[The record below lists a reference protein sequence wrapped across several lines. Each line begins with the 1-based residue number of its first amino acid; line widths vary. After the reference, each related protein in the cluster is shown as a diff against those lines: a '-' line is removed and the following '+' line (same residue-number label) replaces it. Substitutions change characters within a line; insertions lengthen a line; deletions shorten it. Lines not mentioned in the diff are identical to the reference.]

1 MRNPGGFQVNLIFTP
16 LGVRGVF
23 GQGFDANAAMLLANI
38 FGRRLGRGSL
48 VIVGRDT
55 RPSGE
60 VIERAVIA
68 GLVSAGVNVLN
79 IGIAPTP
86 TIEWATDRYGAD
98 GGVIISASH
107 NPPEW
112 NALKL
117 LGREGILLHPDE
129 AESLREEFER
139 GSFVSV
145 PWNEL
150 GREESYDVTAEYLED
165 LMRFVEVD
173 KVREG
178 KLRVCLDVN
187 GGAGAYV
194 TPYLLNELGVKT
206 ITINSAPGIFVREL
220 EPRPDT
226 LEDLSKIVVATGSHL
241 GLAHDTD
248 ADRLTLVTERGDV
261 LPEDMTLALVVDYVL
276 GKRGGGKL
284 VVNVASSRIF
294 DYIAKR
300 RNAEIYRTPVGEAY
314 VAHKMKEVGATV
326 GGEGSCGGVIL
337 PEFHLGRDGPLAA
350 SLILELMA
358 SRGSSLSDILEEFPK
373 YHVLRRNF
381 PPAKEWREIE
391 RELIRMAGMRGMD
404 VDLTDGVRISSEELW
419 ALVRLSKT
427 ELKVRVL
434 VEGRERREAEILM
447 DEISKILR

>member
-1 MRNPGGFQVNLIFTP
+1 MSLIFTP
-16 LGVRGVF
+16 LGIRGIF
-23 GQGFDANAAMLLANI
+23 GHGFDVSAAMLLANI
-38 FGRRLGRGSL
+38 FGRRLGKGSL
-48 VIVGRDT
+48 VVVGRDT

-60 VIERAVIA
+60 ALERAVVA

-98 GGVIISASH
+98 GGVVISASH

-117 LGREGILLHPDE
+117 LSREGILLHPDE
-129 AESLREEFER
+129 MESLREEFGR
-139 GSFVSV
+139 GVFESV

-150 GREESYDVTAEYLED
+150 GREESYDVTADYLED
-165 LMRFVEVD
+165 LMRFVD
-173 KVREG
+173 IDRVRES
-178 KLRVCLDVN
+178 KLKVCLDVN

-206 ITINSAPGIFVREL
+206 ITINSAPGIFVRDL

-226 LEDLSKIVVATGSHL
+226 LEDLSKIVVATGSDL

-248 ADRLTLVTERGDV
+248 ADRLTLVTESGDV

-276 GKRGGGKL
+276 ERRGGGKL

-294 DYIAKR
+294 DHIAKR

-350 SLILELMA
+350 SLILELIS
-358 SRGSSLSDILEEFPK
+358 SRGSSLSDILEGFPR
-373 YHVLRRNF
+373 YQVLRRNF
-381 PPAKEWREIE
+381 PSTKEWEELGRKLIRLAKEE
-391 RELIRMAGMRGMD
+391 GME
-404 VDLTDGVRISSEELW
+404 VDLTDGVRISSGELW
-419 ALVRLSKT
+419 ALVRPSKT
-427 ELKVRVL
+427 EHKIRVL
-434 VEGRERREAEILM
+434 VEGKERREAERLM
-447 DEISKILR
+447 EEISKLLS